1 MGSEL
6 VILVMIGIA
15 WFYSEELL
23 GFLQLDRAARMANR
37 KLDRLEDE
45 QIVMQT
51 NYYASKEVPS
61 EETVKKAL
69 EGRKRMET
77 LRNQL

>member
-15 WFYSEELL
+15 WFYSEELI

-37 KLDRLEDE
+37 KLDRLENESIKEDVEYYSAKKNQLTDE
-45 QIVMQT
+45 QVSAAM
-51 NYYASKEVPS
+51 AEKARLKEFRY
-61 EETVKKAL
+61 L
-69 EGRKRMET
+69 
-77 LRNQL
+77 

>member
-1 MGSEL
+1 MEILML
-6 VILVMIGIA
+6 VGIALA

-23 GFLQLDRAARMANR
+23 GFLQLDRANRMANR

-51 NYYASKEVPS
+51 SYYAGKEVPS
-61 EETVKKAL
+61 EEMVKKAL
-69 EGRKRMET
+69 EGRKRMEA

>member
-1 MGSEL
+1 MEIL
-6 VILVMIGIA
+6 MLAVIALA
-15 WFYSEELL
+15 WFYSDELVS
-23 GFLQLDRAARMANR
+23 FLQLDRAHRMANR

-51 NYYASKEVPS
+51 NYYASKEVPDAAK
-61 EETVKKAL
+61 VKAAL
-69 EGRKRMET
+69 EGRKRMQE

>member
-37 KLDRLEDE
+37 KLDRLENESIKEDVEYYANKKNQLTDE
-45 QIVMQT
+45 Q
-51 NYYASKEVPS
+51 
-61 EETVKKAL
+61 VKDAMAEKARL
-69 EGRKRMET
+69 KKFRE
-77 LRNQL
+77 L